1 MRSFSDLLFI
11 FLIAA
16 GRSTLWALC
25 IGSYLQSSSHANR
38 ARASFLKGQP
48 TSGQASRTIPASKLA
63 YVQYTT
69 SVGVGNPATYH
80 NLVVDTGSSNT
91 VVGTGRKYVCTS
103 TSITTGWDVIL
114 TYGAD
119 FFSDYD
125 TVTLAADFVITEQS
139 IGDALQYADFGGV
152 EGIIGVGSD
161 QKQIFGVSF
170 APATISNDT
179 NGALTYGDI
188 DHALYTGEIT
198 YAPVTK
204 IRPAARYWGI
214 NVTYLAYGTQ
224 TLITQSTAAFDAIP
238 EAYLDANNTGFIV
251 IPSSSVTDMQPL
263 NFTMGDCVFSMDTAA
278 QLILLDENAVIGGN
292 TGVQYGVITA
302 LGADSAK
309 GFDFIIGQ
317 KFIEKYY
324 VVCDADDNC
333 VGFAY
338 T

>member
-1 MRSFSDLLFI
+1 VVLL
-11 FLIAA
+11 A
-16 GRSTLWALC
+16 
-25 IGSYLQSSSHANR
+25 
-38 ARASFLKGQP
+38 
-48 TSGQASRTIPASKLA
+48 
-63 YVQYTT
+63 
-69 SVGVGNPATYH
+69 
-80 NLVVDTGSSNT
+80 D
-91 VVGTGRKYVCTS
+91 
-103 TSITTGWDVIL
+103 
-114 TYGAD
+114 D
-119 FFSDYD
+119 FFD
-125 TVTLAADFVITEQS
+125 V
-139 IGDALQYADFGGV
+139 
-152 EGIIGVGSD
+152 
-161 QKQIFGVSF
+161 
-170 APATISNDT
+170 
-179 NGALTYGDI
+179 
-188 DHALYTGEIT
+188 
-198 YAPVTK
+198 
-204 IRPAARYWGI
+204 
-214 NVTYLAYGTQ
+214 YL
-224 TLITQSTAAFDAIP
+224 DAIP